1 MCMWVAGVIASFQHW
16 MNESVERLEKGINIL
31 VPRGLSQKKNREKI
45 RQVWAVDEN
54 GRNSAS

>member
-1 MCMWVAGVIASFQHW
+1 

-54 GRNSAS
+54 GRNSAL